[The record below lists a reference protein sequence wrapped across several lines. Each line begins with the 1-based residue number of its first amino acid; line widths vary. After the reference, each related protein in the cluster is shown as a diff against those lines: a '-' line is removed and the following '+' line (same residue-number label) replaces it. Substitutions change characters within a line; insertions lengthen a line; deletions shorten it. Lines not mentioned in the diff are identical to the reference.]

1 VILSSVL
8 LAFLL
13 RADPLLKPFERLYA
27 DSAGFRPYV
36 TVGAGLQYNV
46 PMPIVIRQT
55 DQPDLRLTARFS
67 TRPFFEVPYYDVKV
81 GIARKPWA
89 FELELVH
96 HKLYLDNPPAEVEA
110 FELTHGYNPLLVNV
124 VRDQLGVAFRAGVGI
139 LIAHPETTIR
149 GRRFPED
156 GGILGWYVSGP
167 AGQISVSKSFDLSRR
182 LFAGLEGKAVG
193 AWARVPVV
201 NGSADVPNL
210 SAHGLA
216 SLGWRF

>member
-8 LAFLL
+8 LVFLL
-13 RADPLLKPFERLYA
+13 RADPQLSPLEHLGA
-27 DSAGFRPYV
+27 DSTEFRPYV
-36 TVGAGLQYNV
+36 AVGTGLQYNV
-46 PMPIVIRQT
+46 PLSLVIRQSG
-55 DQPDLRLTARFS
+55 QPDLRLTARFS

-96 HKLYLDNPPAEVEA
+96 HKLYLDNPPEEVGA

-124 VRDQLGVAFRAGVGI
+124 ARDQRGVTFRAGVGI

-156 GGILGWYVSGP
+156 GGILGWYICGP
-167 AGQISVSKSFDLSRR
+167 AGQVSVSKSFDISHR
-182 LFAGLEGKAVG
+182 LYAGLEGKAVG

-210 SAHGLA
+210 SVHGLA
-216 SLGWRF
+216 SVGWRF